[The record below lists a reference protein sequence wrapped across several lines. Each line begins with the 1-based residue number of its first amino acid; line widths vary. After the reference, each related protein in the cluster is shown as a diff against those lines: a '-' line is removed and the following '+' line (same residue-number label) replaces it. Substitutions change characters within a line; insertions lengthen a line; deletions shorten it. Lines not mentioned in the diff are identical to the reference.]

1 MEGTGVGGRAA
12 DNRVES
18 MSMASI
24 FISSDAYQRYES
36 GPVAGCTDVDTANNN
51 YAKRFNPTT

>member
-51 YAKRFNPTT
+51 